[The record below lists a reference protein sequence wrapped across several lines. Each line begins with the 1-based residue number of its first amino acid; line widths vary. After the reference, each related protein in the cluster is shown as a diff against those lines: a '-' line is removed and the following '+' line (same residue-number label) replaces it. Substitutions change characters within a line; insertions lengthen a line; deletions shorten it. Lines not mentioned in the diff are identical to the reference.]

1 MQDPALSQQL
11 KVLALIGAGLL
22 LAIFLGSQI
31 GHQNY
36 GPLLLGAV
44 VIFVAGIALFSG
56 RFFWVLTIASS
67 FLGGTF
73 PVLGG
78 QFTPF
83 QILMAIGVAK
93 FFVGDVALRHTRLKV
108 GPQFDAFLIM
118 AFMAV
123 LTWHGIHD
131 RFGMKFLGSSI
142 WGGRHYVNVF
152 VGLVAFAV
160 IQTVPVSAKLWTRLP
175 YLVLAV

>member
-1 MQDPALSQQL
+1 MVNPAAAQKIKIFLICAA
-11 KVLALIGAGLL
+11 ALF
-22 LAIFLGSQI
+22 LAIFLGAQI
-31 GHQNY
+31 GGEHY
-36 GPLLLGAV
+36 SELVVGAV
-44 VIFVAGIALFSG
+44 IVLLASVTLLSG
-56 RFFWVLTIASS
+56 RFYWVLVIASS

>member
-1 MQDPALSQQL
+1 MVNPAAAQ
-11 KVLALIGAGLL
+11 KIKIFIICAGALL
-22 LAIFLGSQI
+22 LAIFLGTQI
-31 GHQNY
+31 GSENY
-36 GPLLLGAV
+36 ADLVLGGAV
-44 VIFVAGIALFSG
+44 VLLAGVTFLSG
-56 RFFWVLTIASS
+56 RFFWVMTIASS

-73 PVLGG
+73 PFLGG

-93 FFVGDVALRHTRLKV
+93 FLLGEVVMKHTRLKMR
-108 GPQFDAFLIM
+108 PRFDAFLIM
-118 AFMAV
+118 GFMAV

-142 WGGRHYVNVF
+142 WGGRNYVNVF

-160 IQTVPVSAKLWTRLP
+160 I
-175 YLVLAV
+175 